1 MSELTKPAQ
10 NLGHRLACGAAVLG
24 LCAISAVD
32 GARSA
37 QAAQV
42 APAPAAAA
50 PSLTGVTV
58 VYSRADG
65 TLWRFAVEGS
75 VDEPLGDGRWP
86 RLSPDGARLMY
97 LVGNPVVFA
106 NAELYTRP
114 LTSTQATHVF
124 ENQDWTVGSNWT
136 PNSQQI
142 VFDYVCSL
150 YRAAPDGTGLGTIS
164 GADCFDDAPAINPA
178 DPTQLAFHNTN
189 QSIGLMSVT
198 GTGRRLVPNTIAGDL
213 WPTWSPDGQSL
224 AFIRSGPTPTIV
236 SGLYLGK
243 SLQRIKP
250 DGTGLQQLLAVTV
263 PGDKVGYG
271 GGWTGDGQ
279 WVIVA
284 ATLNGVAGVYA
295 VASDGSGTYERLDIG
310 AGAAPDFVG
319 TVTGPSWKIYL
330 SALARP

>member
-1 MSELTKPAQ
+1 MSMSFPFDPPLRQ
-10 NLGHRLACGAAVLG
+10 RVACGAAVLG
-24 LCAISAVD
+24 LCAVATAG
-32 GARSA
+32 GAPLAR
-37 QAAQV
+37 AALV
-42 APAPAAAA
+42 EPGSTAAA

-65 TLWRFAVEGS
+65 TLWRYAVTGD
-75 VDEPLGDGRWP
+75 VDEPLGAGRWP

-97 LVGNPVVFA
+97 LVGDPMVFG

-114 LTSTQATHVF
+114 ISSTQAAHVF

-136 PNSQQI
+136 PDSRGI

-164 GADCFDDAPAINPA
+164 GADCFDDGPAINPA

-189 QSIGLMSVT
+189 QSIGVMSVT
-198 GTGRRLVPNTIAGDL
+198 GTGRHLVPNTLAGDL
-213 WPTWSPDGQSL
+213 WPTWSPDGQAL
-224 AFIRSGPTPTIV
+224 AFMRSGPTPAIV
-236 SGLYLGK
+236 GGLYQGK

-250 DGTGLQQLLAVTV
+250 DGTGLLQLLAVTA
-263 PGDKVGYG
+263 PGDKIGYG
-271 GGWTGDGQ
+271 GGWTGDGR

-284 ATLNGVAGVYA
+284 ATINGVAGVYA
-295 VASDGSGTYERLDIG
+295 VAADGSGAYEPLGIE

-319 TVTGPSWKIYL
+319 TVTGPSWKIFL